1 LPGGNVFGAS
11 DARIARPGDT
21 GTRFGAG
28 HRAGRKAATEPNAR
42 CRLLGR
48 IPCPAVNWLIWI
60 PLIVLGTL
68 LVLFGLTALL
78 GRVAGGR
85 YLRPIVAGLSKV
97 PFLRRMFERM
107 SIAALERENPE
118 LASAMRKL
126 QRFGTPTTPE
136 AAQRALAR
144 LTPGERRAYLQAAGQ
159 QADMPEAS
167 NRAARRKL
175 TAVQPPPGSARPGA
189 SGRKKRKR

>member
-1 LPGGNVFGAS
+1 M
-11 DARIARPGDT
+11 
-21 GTRFGAG
+21 
-28 HRAGRKAATEPNAR
+28 
-42 CRLLGR
+42 
-48 IPCPAVNWLIWI
+48 NWLIWT
-60 PLIVLGTL
+60 PVIVLGTL

-78 GRVAGGR
+78 SRVAGGR
-85 YLRPIVAGLSKV
+85 YLRSIVLGLSKV
-97 PFLRRMFERM
+97 PFLKRFFERM
-107 SIAALERENPE
+107 SNAALERDNPE

-144 LTPGERRAYLQAAGQ
+144 LTPGERRAYLQAAGE
-159 QADMPEAS
+159 QADVPEAP

-175 TAVQPPPGSARPGA
+175 TAVQPPPGPARRGT